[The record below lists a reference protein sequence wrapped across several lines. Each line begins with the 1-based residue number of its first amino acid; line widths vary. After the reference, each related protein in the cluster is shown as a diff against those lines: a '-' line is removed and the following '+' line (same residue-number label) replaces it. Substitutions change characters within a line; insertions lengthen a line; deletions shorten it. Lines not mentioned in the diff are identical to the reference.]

1 MTAQTSPF
9 ALPYNTPHQTIPF
22 REISIADI
30 EQGIREGMRMEYE
43 EINAITENPEEPTFE
58 NTIVAFERTGA
69 MLERATTLMYNLLS
83 AETCEEL
90 DRVANELSPALSEH
104 NSDIMLNGK
113 LFARV
118 KHVYESDPAL
128 DSEGRMLLDK
138 TYEAFERSGATLN
151 EKDKKRFKDISIKL
165 SRLSLQ
171 FSQNNLKETNEFTLH
186 LTKPEEL
193 DGLPEAQ
200 VEQAAQAAKEKGMP
214 GWLIT
219 LKAPSYVPFMTYA
232 ACRELRRKL
241 YMGYHTRCTHDNN
254 CNNFEIVRDIVN
266 LRQEKARLLGY
277 KSYAHYILKNRMAQS
292 VENVCGLLN
301 SLIGHYKD
309 VAAAEVN
316 AVKAMAQEDQGKD
329 FVLQPWDFP
338 YYSHKLKMARY
349 AIDAEMLR
357 PYFELSN
364 VCKGVFS
371 LATKLY
377 GITFHPRSDI
387 QTYHPD
393 VAAYEVRDAD
403 GTYLAVLYTDF
414 FPREGKQSGAWMTN
428 YKEQWTAD
436 NGSDSRPHVS
446 ITMNFTKPTPTRP
459 ALLTLEEVETLL
471 HEFGHALHGI
481 FSKCRYRSLSGTNVY
496 WDFVELPSQFME
508 NYAVE
513 KDFLRTFAFHY
524 QTGELIP
531 DSLVDKIVAARN
543 FNVAYACMRQVS
555 FGLLDMAYYTLE
567 KPLDGDLREFE
578 RKSWE
583 AAQLLPQ
590 PADTCMSVQFGHI
603 MSGGYAAGYYSYKW
617 AEVLDADAFSLF
629 KAQGIFSRDT
639 ARRFRERLLSK
650 GGTCHP
656 MSLYLDF
663 MGREPSLAALLERN
677 GIAHTKKGQ
686 E

>member
-1 MTAQTSPF
+1 MTTQTNPF
-9 ALPYNTPHQTIPF
+9 TSPYNTPHHTIPF
-22 REISIADI
+22 REITIADI
-30 EQGIREGMRMEYE
+30 EQGIREGMRRENE
-43 EINAITENPEEPTFE
+43 EIKAIANNPEEPTFE
-58 NTIVAFERTGA
+58 NTIVAMEHSGA

-83 AETCEEL
+83 AETCDEL
-90 DRVANELSPALSEH
+90 DQLANELSPALSEH
-104 NSDIMLNGK
+104 HSDIMLNGD

-118 KHVYESDPAL
+118 KHIYENQPDL
-128 DSEGRMLLDK
+128 DDEARMLLTK

-151 EKDKKRFKDISIKL
+151 DKDKERFREINTRL

-171 FSQNNLKETNEFTLH
+171 FSQNNLKETNGFTLH
-186 LTKPEEL
+186 LTEPEEL

-200 VEQAAQAAKEKGMP
+200 IEQAAQAAGEKGLP

-232 ACRELRRKL
+232 THRELRQKL
-241 YMGYHTRCTHDNN
+241 YMGYNTRCTHDNE
-254 CNNFEIVRDIVN
+254 CNNFEIVREIVN

-292 VENVCGLLN
+292 VENVCGLL
-301 SLIGHYKD
+301 SDLIGHYKD
-309 VAAAEVN
+309 VAVAEVN
-316 AVKAMAQEDQGKD
+316 AVKAMAQEDRGKD
-329 FVLQPWDFP
+329 FTLQPWDFP
-338 YYSHKLKMARY
+338 YYSQKLKMAHY

-364 VCKGVFS
+364 VCQGVFS

-414 FPREGKQSGAWMTN
+414 FPREGKQSGAWMTG
-428 YKEQWTAD
+428 YKEQWTEED
-436 NGSDSRPHVS
+436 GSDSRPHVS

-481 FSKCRYRSLSGTNVY
+481 FSKCKYRSLSGTNVY

-524 QTGELIP
+524 QTGEPIP
-531 DSLVDKIVAARN
+531 DSLIDKIVAARN

-555 FGLLDMAYYTLE
+555 FGLLDMAFYTQE
-567 KPLDGDLREFE
+567 KPLTGDLREFE
-578 RKSWE
+578 KKSWA

-590 PADTCMSVQFGHI
+590 PADTCMSVQFSHI

-650 GGTCHP
+650 GGTRHP
-656 MSLYLDF
+656 LSLYLDF
-663 MGREPSLAALLERN
+663 MGRKPSIDALLERN
-677 GIAHTKKGQ
+677 GIPHTGHRQK
-686 E
+686 

>member
-1 MTAQTSPF
+1 MSTQTNPF
-9 ALPYNTPHQTIPF
+9 ILPYKTPHHTAPF
-22 REISIADI
+22 REISITDI
-30 EQGIREGMRMEYE
+30 GQGIREGMRAERE
-43 EINAITENPEEPTFE
+43 EIRSIAENPEKPTFE
-58 NTIVAFERTGA
+58 NTIVALEQSGA

-83 AETCEEL
+83 AETCKEL
-90 DRVANELSPALSEH
+90 DELANESSPALSEH
-104 NSDIMLNGK
+104 NSNIMLNEK

-118 KHVYESDPAL
+118 KHIYENGQGL
-128 DSEGRMLLDK
+128 DDEERMLLTK
-138 TYEAFERSGATLN
+138 TYESFERSGASLD
-151 EKDKKRFKDISIKL
+151 EKGKERFKEISIRL
-165 SRLSLQ
+165 SQLSLQ
-171 FSQNNLKETNEFTLH
+171 FSQNILKETNEFTLH
-186 LTKPEEL
+186 LTDKEEL
-193 DGLPEAQ
+193 EGLPEAQ
-200 VEQAAQAAKEKGMP
+200 VEQAAQTAQEKGVP
-214 GWLIT
+214 GWVIT

-232 ACRELRRKL
+232 THRELRRKL
-241 YMGYHTRCTHDNN
+241 YMGYNTRCTHDNAH
-254 CNNFEIVRDIVN
+254 NNFEIVREIVN
-266 LRQEKARLLGY
+266 LRQEKAQLLGY
-277 KSYAHYILKNRMAQS
+277 KSYADYILKYRMAES
-292 VENVCGLLN
+292 VENVRGLLAD
-301 SLIGHYKD
+301 LIGHYRN
-309 VAAAEVN
+309 VAVDEVN
-316 AVKAMAQEDQGKD
+316 EVKAMAQKDQGED
-329 FVLQPWDFP
+329 FILEPWDFP

-357 PYFELSN
+357 PYLELSN

-377 GITFHPRSDI
+377 GITFHPRDDI

-428 YKEQWTAD
+428 YKEQWTEAD
-436 NGSDSRPHVS
+436 GHDSRPHVS

-481 FSKCRYRSLSGTNVY
+481 FSKCKYRSLSGTNVY
-496 WDFVELPSQFME
+496 WDLVELPSQFME

-513 KDFLRTFAFHY
+513 KDFLRTFAYHY

-531 DSLVDKIVAARN
+531 DQLIDKIVAARN

-567 KPLDGDLREFE
+567 EPLSGDIREFE
-578 RKSWE
+578 RKAWE
-583 AAQLLPQ
+583 TAQLLPQ
-590 PADTCMSVQFGHI
+590 PTDTSMSVGFSHI

-629 KAQGIFSRDT
+629 KAHGVFSRDT
-639 ARRFRERLLSK
+639 ARHFREELLSK
-650 GGTCHP
+650 GGTRHP
-656 MSLYLDF
+656 MSLYLNF
-663 MGREPSLAALLERN
+663 MGRKPSLAALLERN
-677 GIAHTKKGQ
+677 GIAHTKTGQ